1 MQAIPSNE
9 DSYQFFTGTMDIDEL
24 DRSRELPQSPTVC
37 HYFISKH
44 NQNVCAVYFVC
55 TSADAYF
62 CSLLCSDS
70 MFEFYCIYGY
80 MEVLANF

>member
-44 NQNVCAVYFVC
+44 NQNVCVVC
-55 TSADAYF
+55 TLS
-62 CSLLCSDS
+62 
-70 MFEFYCIYGY
+70 
-80 MEVLANF
+80 VLQQMRIFARCYAVIRF